1 MRGMGLFY
9 NLLLSSLAVVSTGY
23 RFIIVPGLGG
33 SLLYNQK
40 SQKIWPPDIGF
51 QPSDLS
57 IQNYYHQ
64 HDLSTTGEI
73 GNIESIRIDNRAV
86 YMLTKNTYYTKMID
100 VLSRKNDVFAF
111 PYDFRFIQHS
121 EYHEKLFSEYK
132 NFIEKEYNYEKFI
145 LVAHSMGGILLHHF
159 LNFHVD
165 KRWVSKYIGKVYYI
179 NTPFGGCP
187 MALFFLMDSMRKQIE
202 NKSKDQ
208 LLFNNHVL
216 WMMMTIQNIHLFGG
230 LYVCLPITKDPI
242 IRINRQWFYSQDI
255 QNLLTDDWC
264 AHTYRLT
271 RTFFRRRNQSF
282 VDVPQ
287 VVIYSNERN
296 TTVFM
301 DYDNDYSIMGDGDG
315 LVPIESLLYPQQW
328 KTPPVFV
335 NVPGQD
341 HSGINNYLPVLNM
354 IEENRDSI
362 VKSNKKSRRLGW
374 WFL

>member
-1 MRGMGLFY
+1 MGLFY